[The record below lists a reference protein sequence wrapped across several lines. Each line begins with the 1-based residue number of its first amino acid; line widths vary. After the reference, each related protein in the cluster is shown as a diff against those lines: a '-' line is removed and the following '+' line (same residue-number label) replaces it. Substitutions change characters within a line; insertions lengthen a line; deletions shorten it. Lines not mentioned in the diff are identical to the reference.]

1 MSLSSEST
9 MGRRASVQG
18 GGDSCSRVD
27 GGTFLHLK
35 SRCNKAPSCIIVLC
49 CCVCVC
55 NWTRYYQAAG
65 GRAEPDKETTETD
78 GGSWR
83 TARSVLGP
91 RVLSS
96 KHQAIDSLQID
107 ADFKWLS
114 SAMSVGIGLR
124 RIMGH

>member
-1 MSLSSEST
+1 MH
-9 MGRRASVQG
+9 
-18 GGDSCSRVD
+18 
-27 GGTFLHLK
+27 FLHN
-35 SRCNKAPSCIIVLC
+35 CVVLLFVYV
-49 CCVCVC
+49 CVCVC

-65 GRAEPDKETTETD
+65 GRVEPDKETTETD
-78 GGSWR
+78 RGSWM

-114 SAMSVGIGLR
+114 SAMRVRIGLR
-124 RIMGH
+124 RIMDH